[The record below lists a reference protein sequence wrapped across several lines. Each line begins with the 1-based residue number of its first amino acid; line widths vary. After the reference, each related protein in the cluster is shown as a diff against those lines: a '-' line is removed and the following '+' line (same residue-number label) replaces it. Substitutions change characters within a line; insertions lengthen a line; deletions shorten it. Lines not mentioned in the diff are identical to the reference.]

1 MRRAGRKRFKPVSA
15 VLPRVLRKLHLDRA
29 VAEQPAVA
37 AWAEVAGEAT
47 ARHARAR
54 SIEDGVL
61 TVVVDNAGW
70 KTQLTWLKPQL
81 VARLNARLGR
91 RIVRD
96 IRLVLGGG
104 SGAHQP

>member
-1 MRRAGRKRFKPVSA
+1 
-15 VLPRVLRKLHLDRA
+15 VLRKLRLDRA

-37 AWAEVAGEAT
+37 AWAEVAGEAIV
-47 ARHARAR
+47 RHARAR

-61 TVVVDNAGW
+61 VVVVDNAGW

-81 VARLNARLGR
+81 LTRLNARLGR

-96 IRLVLGGG
+96 IRLVSGGDRG
-104 SGAHQP
+104 PHQP